1 MAVVGFVGLGHM
13 GGPMCRNIAGKSGA
27 EVLAFDLQEAAVGA
41 CVEAGAVAAAS
52 VAELAAR
59 ADVIFT
65 SLPGPAQMEAV
76 ALGPGGIA
84 EHARPGTTYFDLTT
98 NSVSTIKRVAAELAT
113 RQVTLLDAPVS
124 GGPSGATA
132 GTLSIM
138 VSGPRE
144 RYDTYLELLRSFT
157 GSPTHLGDLG
167 NGTVAKLVNN
177 LIALCTVAA
186 AAEGLMLG
194 TIAGLDPAV
203 LDGVIRSSSGDS
215 VAYRALADRAL
226 AANYGADFALD
237 LSYKDVH
244 LALELADELGVPM
257 GQGPQVHNLMRM
269 ARGLGWGGLDP
280 TVIMRVLET
289 TMQRTI
295 PDAVGGA

>member
-1 MAVVGFVGLGHM
+1 MTVVGFVGLGHM

-27 EVLAFDLQEAAVGA
+27 EVVAYDLDPAAVAG
-41 CVEAGAVAAAS
+41 CVEVGAAAAGS
-52 VAELAAR
+52 VGELAER
-59 ADVIFT
+59 ADVLFT
-65 SLPGPAQMEAV
+65 SLPGPVQMEAV

-84 EHARPGTTYFDLTT
+84 EHARAETVYFDLTT
-98 NSVSTIKRVAAELAT
+98 NSVSTIKRVAAELAK
-113 RQVTLLDAPVS
+113 RQITLLDAPVS
-124 GGPSGATA
+124 GGPSGATE

-144 RYDTYLELLRSFT
+144 AYDAHLDLLRSFA

-177 LIALCTVAA
+177 MIALCTVAA

-194 TIAGLDPAV
+194 TMAGLDPAV
-203 LDGVIRSSSGDS
+203 LDDVIRSSSGDS
-215 VAYRALADRAL
+215 IAYRALADRAL
-226 AANYGADFALD
+226 AANYEADFALD
-237 LSYKDVH
+237 LCYKDIH
-244 LALELADELGVPM
+244 LALELADELGVPV
-257 GQGPQVHNLMRM
+257 GQGAQVHNLMRM

-280 TVIMRVLET
+280 TVIMRVLEM
-289 TMQRTI
+289 TMQRSI